1 MNKVALIT
9 GITGQDGSYLSEF
22 LLTKGYEVHGVVR
35 RSSLINTNRIDHLFD
50 PEDRTK
56 IHYGDLGDGSIEDII
71 FKVKPDEIYNIGSMS
86 HVSVSF
92 KIPEYTGDITGLGV
106 LRVLE
111 AVRRGREL
119 GILKKDVKFYQ
130 ASSSEMFGLTPPPQN
145 ESTVFNPVSP
155 YGCAKCYGYY
165 ITRTYRKGYGI
176 FAVNG
181 ILFNHESPRRGMR
194 FVTRKITRAAA
205 RIKLGLQDKL
215 TLGNL
220 SAKRDWGHS
229 KDYVRAMWM
238 MLQHDKPE
246 DWVVSTQ
253 DQYSVKEFLY
263 TVFKKLDLDVDKY
276 VVLDDICKR
285 PNDVPSLL
293 GDSTKIRTVL
303 GWKPE
308 ISYEELVD
316 EMIANDLKLAKQEKL
331 IKEGE

>member
-22 LLTKGYEVHGVVR
+22 LLSKGYEVHGVVR

>member
-1 MNKVALIT
+1 
-9 GITGQDGSYLSEF
+9 
-22 LLTKGYEVHGVVR
+22 VVR